1 MDNDKLI
8 TSLQILSQLFQKR
21 NDANANTVGTHLVYG
36 ILILAFMTLSWVI
49 MVHLIY
55 QTNQLMYNKGR
66 SYETMCDINQ
76 PQTNQL
82 MYRANNSYQTPPQT
96 SYQKQ
101 LMVMPNYY

>member
-55 QTNQLMYNKGR
+55 QTNQLMYNSTAQSGSNN
-66 SYETMCDINQ
+66 SYESLNQ
-76 PQTNQL
+76 SQTNQL
-82 MYRANNSYQTPPQT
+82 MYRTNNSHQIP
-96 SYQKQ
+96 YQKQ
-101 LMVMPNYY
+101 LMIMPNY

>member
-55 QTNQLMYNKGR
+55 QTNQLMYNSAVQSGLNN
-66 SYETMCDINQ
+66 SYESLNQ
-76 PQTNQL
+76 NQTNQL
-82 MYRANNSYQTPPQT
+82 MYRTNNSH
-96 SYQKQ
+96 QKQ
-101 LMVMPNYY
+101 LMIMPNY